1 MLQIPQFILD
11 DWIVRTQYGDE
22 SHINIIC
29 TQPRKISTIILAERV
44 AAERIEKVGD
54 VVGYQ
59 VRLEKKLSSRTR
71 LTFCTVG
78 ILLQKS
84 MRDASLMNATHI
96 IVDEVHER
104 NAER

>member
-11 DWIVRTQYGDE
+11 DWIVRTQYEDD
-22 SHINIIC
+22 SHINMIC
-29 TQPRKISTIILAERV
+29 TQPRKISAIILAERI
-44 AAERIEKVGD
+44 AAERVEKVGD

-59 VRLEKKLSSRTR
+59 VHLEKKLSSRTR
-71 LTFCTVG
+71 LTFCTMG

-84 MRDASLMNATHI
+84 MKDANLMDTTHI